1 MLEVWFALSTS
12 GALAQ
17 SFGDTAAPLLNG
29 DTKSTLVYTF
39 PGVLNIGTLAT
50 VVSCTSIEKEGGAD
64 VTFGVEFWSNG
75 GLVND
80 LTTGT
85 GVESLTPGDTDN
97 IATQA
102 TVALP
107 EENVATGAIT
117 VGAGRI
123 FASSTKII
131 CTAFLVDAANSP
143 PNLISVLPV
152 FKKTK
157 QLGG

>member
-1 MLEVWFALSTS
+1 
-12 GALAQ
+12 
-17 SFGDTAAPLLNG
+17 
-29 DTKSTLVYTF
+29 
-39 PGVLNIGTLAT
+39 VLNIGTLAT

-107 EENVATGAIT
+107 EEERRHG
-117 VGAGRI
+117 GDHGRRRPDLSRPRRR
-123 FASSTKII
+123 SS
-131 CTAFLVDAANSP
+131 ARPFLVDAANSP